1 MTLPA
6 GYQIFTV
13 RKRPLTLD
21 MSNIFFYMVFY
32 CHSIKRYIMPT
43 RKSKSFRELISFYRR
58 KTLEDEFFS
67 IQKYGTKKGREM
79 KLTEKD
85 IKRFVFE
92 DR

>member
-1 MTLPA
+1 
-6 GYQIFTV
+6 
-13 RKRPLTLD
+13 
-21 MSNIFFYMVFY
+21 
-32 CHSIKRYIMPT
+32 MPT